1 MSDFI
6 LQARRLP
13 YEQEAIRA
21 KCFHPTGAFVEFKKE
36 EIEQS
41 IPRRFEQ
48 IVRFHP
54 NRLAVKGSG
63 EELTFG
69 QLNDAANRI
78 AHTILRERG
87 EKSEPIALLCEQGV
101 SAIVSILGLLKAGK
115 FYVPLDPSL
124 PITRMREI
132 LGDSGAALIITN
144 SRNLPA
150 AEKLSAHGY
159 RLINIE
165 TVEPGGAT
173 GNPGLSITS
182 ESLAYI
188 VYTSGST
195 GQPKGVAQSHRY
207 VLYHVFEFG
216 GAFHICPEDRISLIF
231 PWSFSGGAHIIYS
244 TLLHGAALFPF
255 DIKAAGLGD
264 LTQWLIEHEI
274 TIYHSTAAVLRQV
287 LSFLSPD
294 QRLPHL
300 RLVRLGGEAAAI
312 ADLSRYYKD
321 NFSPNCLMLNS
332 LATTECGIICRYFFD
347 KDTPVAR

>member
-150 AEKLSAHGY
+150 AE
-159 RLINIE
+159 
-165 TVEPGGAT
+165 
-173 GNPGLSITS
+173 
-182 ESLAYI
+182 
-188 VYTSGST
+188 
-195 GQPKGVAQSHRY
+195 
-207 VLYHVFEFG
+207 
-216 GAFHICPEDRISLIF
+216 
-231 PWSFSGGAHIIYS
+231 
-244 TLLHGAALFPF
+244 
-255 DIKAAGLGD
+255 
-264 LTQWLIEHEI
+264 
-274 TIYHSTAAVLRQV
+274 
-287 LSFLSPD
+287 
-294 QRLPHL
+294 
-300 RLVRLGGEAAAI
+300 I
-312 ADLSRYYKD
+312 ADQQTIAELAEIARRP
-321 NFSPNCLMLNS
+321 NHSP
-332 LATTECGIICRYFFD
+332 R
-347 KDTPVAR
+347 